1 MYKAL
6 PAIAVTAAGVTWL
19 LHAQGVID
27 ADAASSR
34 GAAGAQRSGG
44 SSPANGGSGAGPGR
58 GTTPTTAA
66 PSTTTSRPRRGD
78 DDQVRP
84 RTPSSRAS
92 TTTTTPPSTS
102 SGDAAP
108 ATVDGPVVDTRF
120 GPVQVEVTITGGRIV
135 EVTTPEYPDEARRS
149 RAINDQALPLL
160 RQQVLDAQ
168 SANIDGVGGAT
179 YTAEAYVQS
188 LQAALD
194 KAGFKR

>member
-27 ADAASSR
+27 ADAAASRSS
-34 GAAGAQRSGG
+34 AAGAQRPGGSAGGG
-44 SSPANGGSGAGPGR
+44 SSRS
-58 GTTPTTAA
+58 TTSTTAPPTA
-66 PSTTTSRPRRGD
+66 SSTTTSRPRRGD

-84 RTPSSRAS
+84 RTPATRGS

-102 SGDAAP
+102 AGGAGS

-135 EVTTPEYPDEARRS
+135 EVTTPEYPNEARRS
-149 RAINDQALPLL
+149 RAINDEALPLL

-194 KAGFKR
+194 QAGFKR